1 MCVHFN
7 FLAFSGVLIATFFM
21 GCRCITLEPDLRR
34 EESGREGRRRQRP
47 QKLGSSR
54 AQKLPRKEGNS
65 MKPAS

>member
-1 MCVHFN
+1 
-7 FLAFSGVLIATFFM
+7 M

-47 QKLGSSR
+47 WKLGSSR
-54 AQKLPRKEGNS
+54 AQKLPREEGNS